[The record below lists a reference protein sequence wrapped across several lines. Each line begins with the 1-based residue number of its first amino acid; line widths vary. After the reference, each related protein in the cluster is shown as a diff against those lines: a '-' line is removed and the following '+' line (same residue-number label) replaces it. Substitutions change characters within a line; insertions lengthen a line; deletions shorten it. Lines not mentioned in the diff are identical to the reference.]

1 MSQTYLPALHP
12 IDISKIVPSN
22 RVTRSM
28 PESPSPDVW
37 TNENNSIQTSMP
49 HSQASDILTDEDS
62 SIRTGNNE
70 NQESHLDC
78 AAINS
83 NGGETKL
90 SSGELHPRPSL
101 RAGNGVP
108 AQVDV
113 SPGMILQVTVHSIDG
128 FDDYAGFM
136 DRTDPYV
143 LLQVGKLKHKTS
155 IKQDSGGKGV
165 RFNETFDFYL
175 KAPQLNKEENF
186 LKIQVFDK
194 DCICDDL
201 LGEGDW
207 EFGSENLNLFASSAN
222 RGHAMKDEPL
232 AIQTMLG
239 GKATGKV
246 FLRVSQRPVDSN
258 AFSGRIQITVLNI
271 DVSSDKSEP
280 YVVLKLGSQKVRTEV
295 QNHVVGNAG
304 KRESLKKAETLTL
317 IKGIDEK
324 MLSIQLYNQDAINNE
339 LLGDCSDRLAA

>member
-1 MSQTYLPALHP
+1 MDTLPRRRPSGNRLHYDFHTTFIGLNEQYMSWIQVVMNAKQNCIQRRTEFQRKIDEQRLKIQVAPERSSDERTMSQTYLSALPP

-28 PESPSPDVW
+28 PESPSPDDVW

-49 HSQASDILTDEDS
+49 HSQASDILKDENS

-101 RAGNGVP
+101 RAENGVP
-108 AQVDV
+108 AQVVV

-165 RFNETFDFYL
+165 SFNETFDFYL

-201 LGEGDW
+201 LG
-207 EFGSENLNLFASSAN
+207 
-222 RGHAMKDEPL
+222 
-232 AIQTMLG
+232 G
-239 GKATGKV
+239 G
-246 FLRVSQRPVDSN
+246 
-258 AFSGRIQITVLNI
+258 
-271 DVSSDKSEP
+271 
-280 YVVLKLGSQKVRTEV
+280 
-295 QNHVVGNAG
+295 
-304 KRESLKKAETLTL
+304 
-317 IKGIDEK
+317 
-324 MLSIQLYNQDAINNE
+324 
-339 LLGDCSDRLAA
+339 

>member
-1 MSQTYLPALHP
+1 MSQAHLHALPP

-22 RVTRSM
+22 RVTRSI
-28 PESPSPDVW
+28 PESPSPVDVW

-49 HSQASDILTDEDS
+49 QAHASDTLKDENS

-83 NGGETKL
+83 NGGETKM
-90 SSGELHPRPSL
+90 SSGELLPRPSL
-101 RAGNGVP
+101 RAENGVP

-113 SPGMILQVTVHSIDG
+113 SLARGMILQVTVHSIDG

-143 LLQVGKLKHKTS
+143 LLQVGKLKHQTS

-165 RFNETFDFYL
+165 SFNETFDFYL
-175 KAPQLNKEENF
+175 KAPKLNKEENF
-186 LKIQVFDK
+186 LKIQVWDK

-201 LGEGDW
+201 LGEGDCD
-207 EFGSENLNLFASSAN
+207 FGSVNPRLNL
-222 RGHAMKDEPL
+222 EPL

-239 GKATGKV
+239 GKAAGKV
-246 FLRVSQRPVDSN
+246 FLSVSQRTVDSN
-258 AFSGRIQITVLNI
+258 AFCGRIQITVLNI

-280 YVVLKLGSQKVRTEV
+280 YVVFKLGNQKVRTEV
-295 QNHVVGNAG
+295 KNHVVANTG
-304 KRESLKKAETLTL
+304 KRESLKKPETLTL
-317 IKGIDEK
+317 IKRIDEK
-324 MLSIQLYNQDAINNE
+324 MLSIQVYNQDATNDE